1 MSLKEN
7 ILLLTNLKYSVW
19 DNFRNLQYPPPDT
32 YPEQVD
38 DNKDYLKSFNRNI
51 TLGRLEI
58 NHFHSP
64 KKHHYFRTSAG
75 IFEEMFGG
83 YGIDYVYSPENSI
96 FSLGLEAYYVEE
108 KLRYEIWV

>member
-1 MSLKEN
+1 M
-7 ILLLTNLKYSVW
+7 
-19 DNFRNLQYPPPDT
+19 
-32 YPEQVD
+32 
-38 DNKDYLKSFNRNI
+38 
-51 TLGRLEI
+51 GRLEI

-96 FSLGLEAYYVEE
+96 FSLGLEAYYVR
-108 KLRYEIWV
+108 KRNYDMKFGFKKYSNFLA